1 MIKRKTN
8 DFSRRLRNLFI
19 LTGLRQ
25 EVLAYR
31 AGVAVETVRQWESGA
46 KLPDVEQ
53 LKVIAVFFGLPY
65 AWFLDGKDGMPAL
78 SDMAALLGLSEDTVC
93 LLMELAE
100 NEPEEVLDAVDDA
113 VYAVIDAMRT
123 AREV

>member
-1 MIKRKTN
+1 MMKRKTN

-46 KLPDVEQ
+46 KLPDVGQ
-53 LKVIAVFFGLPY
+53 LKVIAAFFGLPY
-65 AWFLDGKDGMPAL
+65 AWFLDGRDGMPTA

-100 NEPEEVLDAVDDA
+100 NEPEEVMDAVDDA
-113 VYAVIDAMRT
+113 VYAVIDAMQT

>member
-1 MIKRKTN
+1 MKRETN
-8 DFSRRLRNLFI
+8 DFSRRLRGLFI

-25 EVLAYR
+25 EVLAHR
-31 AGVAVETVRQWESGA
+31 AGVTVETVRQWESGV

-53 LKVIAVFFGLPY
+53 FKAIAAFFSLPY
-65 AWFLDGKDGMPAL
+65 AFFLDGKDGMPAS
-78 SDMAALLGLSEDTVC
+78 SDMAALLGLSEDTVR
-93 LLMELAE
+93 LLMELAG

-113 VYAVIDAMRT
+113 VYAVIDAMQA

>member
-1 MIKRKTN
+1 MKRKAN

-19 LTGLRQ
+19 LTGMRQ
-25 EVLAYR
+25 EILAHR
-31 AGVAVETVRQWESGA
+31 AGVTVETVRQWESGV
-46 KLPDVEQ
+46 KLPDIKQ
-53 LKVIAVFFGLPY
+53 FKVISNFFGLSY
-65 AWFLDGKDGMPAL
+65 TWLLDGSDVAP

-100 NEPEEVLDAVDDA
+100 NEPEEMLDAVDDA
-113 VYAVIDAMRT
+113 VYAVVEAMQT

>member
-1 MIKRKTN
+1 MMKRKN
-8 DFSRRLRNLFI
+8 DDFSRRLRNLFI

-25 EVLAYR
+25 EVLAHR
-31 AGVAVETVRQWESGA
+31 AGVTVETVRQWESGV

-53 LKVIAVFFGLPY
+53 FKEIAAFFSLPY
-65 AWFLDGKDGMPAL
+65 AFFLDGTDGMPTP
-78 SDMAALLGLSEDTVC
+78 SDMAALLGLSEDTVR

-113 VYAVIDAMRT
+113 VYAVADALRT

>member
-1 MIKRKTN
+1 MMRRKTS
-8 DFSRRLRNLFI
+8 DFSRRLRNLFV
-19 LTGLRQ
+19 LAGLRQ
-25 EVLAYR
+25 EVLACR

-53 LKVIAVFFGLPY
+53 LKVIAAFFGLPY
-65 AWFLDGKDGMPAL
+65 AWFLDGRDGMPTS

-113 VYAVIDAMRT
+113 VYAVIDAMQT

>member
-1 MIKRKTN
+1 MKRKTN
-8 DFSRRLRNLFI
+8 DFSRRLRGLFI

-25 EVLAYR
+25 EVLAHR
-31 AGVAVETVRQWESGA
+31 AGVTVETVRQWESGV

-53 LKVIAVFFGLPY
+53 LKVIAAFFGLPY
-65 AWFLDGKDGMPAL
+65 AWFLEGRDGLPAP
-78 SDMAALLGLSEDTVC
+78 SDMAALLGLSEDTVR

-113 VYAVIDAMRT
+113 VYAVIDAVQT
-123 AREV
+123 VREV

>member
-1 MIKRKTN
+1 MMKRKTN

-25 EVLAYR
+25 EVLACR
-31 AGVAVETVRQWESGA
+31 AGVTIETVRRWESGV
-46 KLPDVEQ
+46 KLPDMEQ
-53 LKVIAVFFGLPY
+53 LKVIAAFFGLPY
-65 AWFLDGKDGMPAL
+65 AFFLDGKDGMPTS
-78 SDMAALLGLSEDTVC
+78 SDMAALLGLSEDTVR

-113 VYAVIDAMRT
+113 VYAVADAIRT